1 MGLPRNS
8 PPNAGD
14 TRNADSIPGSRRA
27 SGIGNGNLLH
37 YLSLG
42 NPMDRGARQDMIHV
56 PKRVG

>member
-1 MGLPRNS
+1 MGLPKNS

-27 SGIGNGNLLH
+27 SGIGNGNPLQ

-42 NPMDRGARQDMIHV
+42 NPMDKGARRDMIHGL
-56 PKRVG
+56 KRVG